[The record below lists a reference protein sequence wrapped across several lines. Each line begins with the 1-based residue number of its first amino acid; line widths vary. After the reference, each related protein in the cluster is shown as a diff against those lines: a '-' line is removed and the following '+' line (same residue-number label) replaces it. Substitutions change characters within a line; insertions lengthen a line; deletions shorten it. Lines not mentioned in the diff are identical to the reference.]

1 MLKTIDAK
9 GLKCPQPTLLML
21 TESMKL
27 KKGDVMEVVA
37 DCATFERD
45 VRQFCELKKKA
56 LLWIKVEGTAKRCQV
71 QL

>member
-1 MLKTIDAK
+1 MVKTIDAR

-27 KKGDVMEVVA
+27 KKGDVIDMVA
-37 DCATFERD
+37 DCSSFEND
-45 VRQFCELKKKA
+45 VRQFCEMKKKA
-56 LLWIKVEGTAKRCQV
+56 LLFMKVEGSAKHCQV